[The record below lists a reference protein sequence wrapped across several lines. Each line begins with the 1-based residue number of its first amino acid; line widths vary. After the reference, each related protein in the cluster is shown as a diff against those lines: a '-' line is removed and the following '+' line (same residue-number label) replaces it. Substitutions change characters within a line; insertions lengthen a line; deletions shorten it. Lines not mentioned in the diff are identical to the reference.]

1 MALAALSGD
10 GDEQCII
17 FSQLCNPLDAGV
29 AVAFSSTSSEL
40 RALTRRCRGSS

>member
-10 GDEQCII
+10 AQCII

-29 AVAFSSTSSEL
+29 AVAFSSTVPAASCGRS
-40 RALTRRCRGSS
+40 RRRRGSS